1 MEEEKRIAI
10 QTLQQEFEFERRNH
24 QLALSEMQL
33 EMKKQAAIELEEVNE
48 KARKQIE
55 ELSKEKQDLVEVLKQ
70 KNASLD

>member
-1 MEEEKRIAI
+1 
-10 QTLQQEFEFERRNH
+10 
-24 QLALSEMQL
+24 
-33 EMKKQAAIELEEVNE
+33 MKKQAAIELEEVNE